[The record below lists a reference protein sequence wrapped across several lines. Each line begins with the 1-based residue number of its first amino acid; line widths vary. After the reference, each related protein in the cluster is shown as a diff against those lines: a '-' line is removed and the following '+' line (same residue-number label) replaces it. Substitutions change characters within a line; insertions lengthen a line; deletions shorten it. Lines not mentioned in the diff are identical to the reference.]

1 MVTATLTSK
10 GQITISKAVRDS
22 LHLRCGDKVAFI
34 VRESSEAVMKPM
46 TQSVDQVFGRLRSP
60 TGPRLTVAQ
69 MSKAIARRFES
80 TRL

>member
-10 GQITISKAVRDS
+10 GQITIPKAVRES

-46 TQSVDQVFGRLRSP
+46 TQSVDQVFGRLRNP
-60 TGPRLTVAQ
+60 AGPRLTVAQ
-69 MSKAIARRFES
+69 MNRAIAGRFGGA
-80 TRL
+80 RP